1 MASGAA
7 AMTSSGRPPWDAAPT
22 SPALERFYRQLMA
35 VDQLP
40 SSPAVAQ
47 RMMVTIN
54 KDDVNVRDIAGLI
67 EKDQSLAA
75 RLLRLANSSFFAT
88 RTKVTSIQHAVT
100 LLGFGRVRDIV
111 LGLSVWGALDAK
123 SKSGKRYRQT
133 LWKHAATVA
142 AASKRLGERTGL
154 DAGAAFTAGL
164 LHDVGK
170 LVLGL
175 RLGETYWTMLD
186 EAHESGASAK
196 TVEIEAF
203 GCHHGTVGGWLL
215 QLWQL
220 PNTLA
225 DTVALHEELL
235 VQDYGMD
242 MPNLVGIADRLVN
255 ATDPDTHVVLPEVLE
270 EVHAFAPGLLTHEYW
285 QELYAGLV
293 AEQEVVAGILDA

>member
-1 MASGAA
+1 MGPGATA
-7 AMTSSGRPPWDAAPT
+7 INASGRPPWDAAPT

-54 KDDVNVRDIAGLI
+54 KDDVNVRDIAALI
-67 EKDQSLAA
+67 ERDQSLAA

-88 RTKVTSIQHAVT
+88 RTRVTSIQHAVT

-133 LWKHAATVA
+133 LWKHAAMVA

-154 DAGAAFTAGL
+154 DVGAGFTGGL

-186 EAHESGASAK
+186 EASESGRTAAA
-196 TVEIEAF
+196 VEIEAF
-203 GCHHGTVGGWLL
+203 GCHHGSVGGWLL

-220 PNTLA
+220 PSTLA
-225 DTVALHEELL
+225 DTVALHEEPLAHE
-235 VQDYGMD
+235 YGLD

-255 ATDPDTHVVLPEVLE
+255 ATDPSTQIVLPEVLE
-270 EVHAFAPGLLTHEYW
+270 EVHSFAPGLLTHEYW
-285 QELYAGLV
+285 QELYASLL
-293 AEQEVVAGILDA
+293 AEQSAVASMLDG